1 MLRSLASVKLGV
13 TLLLLLAL
21 ATIIGTFVESVH
33 DTATAQRLIYH
44 SIWFIALM
52 AATALNLTVSTWV
65 ILQRVLNVPGSR
77 PVPDSEAAVRTMPS
91 VREIEASS
99 TCERVAA
106 VMERHVGHVSSR
118 SGGVFAQRG
127 IAQRWGVIVT
137 HAGILLLLA
146 GGMALTLMVRVSP
159 PGGRMIWLGEGMTRD
174 WYLAPSPE
182 DPRFSAEVPMP
193 FTLRLHDFDADFFPN
208 TSVPRRFTSLVELT
222 APDGSH
228 SFHAVNM
235 NVALRWRGWKFSQA
249 SYAILNSR
257 LDPEMGDFLRRMDRD
272 RFVDLA
278 RQGRLAVRLTDT
290 RTGAVLPD
298 LDAGVGSRARVPLND
313 DLTFETPDGL
323 SFAVRRGEE
332 IISSGPLG
340 GLDSI
345 ALEGSWS
352 ARVDALYPNYSR
364 GAEGHASDGD
374 AMTNPAVR
382 WTLLRDGVALGS
394 DLAFFAESF
403 RAMHFT
409 DLPIQA
415 QFEGFEPADL
425 TEWREGD
432 EITLRLRFTD
442 ESSGQTAVTV
452 MAPVGEAVDLSVEG
466 DSPVPP
472 IPDRPAVGPH
482 TAQIVGTMPAAYS
495 GLSVM
500 RESMRIKVYFY
511 VAFLLFLGGPFMA
524 FTLTHLRVM
533 AWVDPSTGRVVLGG
547 RARGNRLR
555 LDSALDRIVDDLT
568 SG

>member
-1 MLRSLASVKLGV
+1 MLRTLASVKLGV

-21 ATIIGTFVESVH
+21 ATIVGTFVESVY

-52 AATALNLTVSTWV
+52 AATAVNLTVSTWE
-65 ILQRVLNVPGSR
+65 ILRRVLNVPGSR
-77 PVPDSEAAVRTMPS
+77 PVPDSETVVRTMPR
-91 VREIEASS
+91 VRELAMPS
-99 TCERVAA
+99 TPERVAA
-106 VMERHVGHVSSR
+106 VIERHVGHVSAR
-118 SGGVFAQRG
+118 NGGVFAQRG

-146 GGMALTLMVRVSP
+146 GGIALTLMARVSP

-182 DPRFSAEVPMP
+182 NPRFSAEVPMP

-208 TSVPRRFTSLVELT
+208 TNVPRRFTSFVELT
-222 APDGSH
+222 APDGSR
-228 SFHAVNM
+228 SFHTVNM

-249 SYAILNSR
+249 SYAILNSGLEPGMR
-257 LDPEMGDFLRRMDRD
+257 DFFLRMDRD
-272 RFVDLA
+272 RFADLI
-278 RQGRLAVRLTDT
+278 RRGRLAIRLTDT

-298 LDAGVGSRARVPLND
+298 LDAGVGARASVPLND

-323 SFAVRRGEE
+323 SFLVRRGEE
-332 IISSGPLG
+332 VIGSGPLG
-340 GLDSI
+340 GLEST
-345 ALEGSWS
+345 ALGGSWS
-352 ARVDALYPNYSR
+352 ARVEALYPNYRR
-364 GAEGHASDGD
+364 GAAGHSTEGD

-394 DLAFFAESF
+394 DLAFSAESF

-415 QFEGFEPADL
+415 QFEGYEPADL
-425 TEWREGD
+425 AEWREGD
-432 EITLRLRFTD
+432 EIALRLRFTD
-442 ESSGQTAVTV
+442 ESTDQTVATA
-452 MAPVGEAVDLSVEG
+452 MARVGEVFDLDVG
-466 DSPVPP
+466 DDSPAQAM
-472 IPDRPAVGPH
+472 PDQPAVGPH

-500 RESMRIKVYFY
+500 RESMRIKIFFY
-511 VAFLLFLGGPFMA
+511 VAFLLFLGGPLMA
-524 FTLTHLRVM
+524 FSLTHLRVM
-533 AWVDPSTGRVVLGG
+533 AWVDPSTGRVTLGG

-555 LDSALDRIVDDLT
+555 LDAALDRIADDLAQ
-568 SG
+568 G